1 MVVSSAR
8 TLLPRIRKMPH
19 RFEVIWVV
27 PPQPR
32 AKKLH
37 VLLWPHWLPWFRA
50 TITVC
55 QPRWS
60 GFRWFPLFRSQV
72 VLVGTGHKGICTGIH
87 GRIFLEPKWLR
98 NIYIYM
104 KNMTSSVGM
113 MKFPIY
119 GKIKNVPNHQPRDK
133 STCPL
138 GGMTPWYYWLPP
150 SPLWSICLIV
160 STTRE
165 NLRTILLDDVFT
177 PR

>member
-1 MVVSSAR
+1 MCSSG
-8 TLLPRIRKMPH
+8 
-19 RFEVIWVV
+19 
-27 PPQPR
+27 
-32 AKKLH
+32 
-37 VLLWPHWLPWFRA
+37 PHWLPWFRA

-98 NIYIYM
+98 NIYIYIYIYM

-119 GKIKNVPNHQPRDK
+119 GKIKSVPNHQPRDK

-138 GGMTPWYYWLPP
+138 RGMTPWYYWLPP
-150 SPLWSICLIV
+150 SPLWSICLVV

>member
-98 NIYIYM
+98 NIYIYEKYDFVSWDDEIPNIW
-104 KNMTSSVGM
+104 KNKKCS
-113 MKFPIY
+113 K
-119 GKIKNVPNHQPRDK
+119 
-133 STCPL
+133 
-138 GGMTPWYYWLPP
+138 PP
-150 SPLWSICLIV
+150 
-160 STTRE
+160 TQG
-165 NLRTILLDDVFT
+165 
-177 PR
+177 